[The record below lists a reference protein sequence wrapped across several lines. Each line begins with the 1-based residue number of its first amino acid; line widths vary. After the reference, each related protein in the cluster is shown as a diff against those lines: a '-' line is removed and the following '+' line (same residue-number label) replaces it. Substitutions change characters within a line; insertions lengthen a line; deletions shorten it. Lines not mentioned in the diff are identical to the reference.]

1 MVNILKQLDNAVNY
15 IEANLCNEIDM
26 DELARIVCIT
36 PDSFLRFFSYMSGVT
51 LNMYIRRRR
60 LTLAAYELR
69 MASLQHRHAACIN
82 S

>member
-36 PDSFLRFFSYMSGVT
+36 P
-51 LNMYIRRRR
+51 
-60 LTLAAYELR
+60 YEWCN
-69 MASLQHRHAACIN
+69 AEYVHTSKTIDTCCI
-82 S
+82 

>member
-36 PDSFLRFFSYMSGVT
+36 PDSFLRFFSYTGKPGKGHSM
-51 LNMYIRRRR
+51 R
-60 LTLAAYELR
+60 LR
-69 MASLQHRHAACIN
+69 W
-82 S
+82 